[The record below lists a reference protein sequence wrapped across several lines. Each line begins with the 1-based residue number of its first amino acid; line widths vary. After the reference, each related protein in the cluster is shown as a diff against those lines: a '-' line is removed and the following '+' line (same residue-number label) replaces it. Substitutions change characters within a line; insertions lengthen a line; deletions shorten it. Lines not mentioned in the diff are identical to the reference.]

1 MSLSLWWSP
10 RFIPCTLTLGV
21 QKIDRQLTGRVAI
34 VFHRPIESIAVFKA
48 ASGPSGAAFC
58 FVQSSRGC
66 IIKTLNFIEHAEKP
80 IDTWRVFPYIA
91 FRMMSPKMPYVS
103 LGFKRFEIEVGS
115 RSRSGK
121 YLVFWNLKAL
131 ESCSIAFLLSRA
143 SIIVSE
149 FMLKQRLFLKQFSW
163 SSFCRRCVFCS
174 CKWLLRVEVLSV
186 LTQFVFHS
194 ITVYV
199 CASRINGK

>member
-21 QKIDRQLTGRVAI
+21 QKIERQRCLSVAI

-91 FRMMSPKMPYVS
+91 FRMMSLKMPYVS
-103 LGFKRFEIEVGS
+103 LGFKRFETEVGS

-121 YLVFWNLKAL
+121 YLVFGNLKSL
-131 ESCSIAFLLSRA
+131 ESCSLAFLLSRA
-143 SIIVSE
+143 SIIVLE
-149 FMLKQRLFLKQFSW
+149 FMLKQRLFFKQFSW
-163 SSFCRRCVFCS
+163 RSFVDIHANCFC
-174 CKWLLRVEVLSV
+174 E
-186 LTQFVFHS
+186 
-194 ITVYV
+194 
-199 CASRINGK
+199 